1 MFHFPMLSRFG
12 VKNLFLLVMLSIVLV
27 DGESKRDYFFVPK
40 ARKNWADFRDQ
51 NLVKQ
56 QEDFTCGSA
65 SLATILTY
73 YYGLQTSEKE
83 VLDFVTRK
91 KGIDL
96 SKIDPAN
103 VEAMKSL
110 QEHGLSFL
118 DLAEFAENQGLE
130 AIGLALDFHSLKQLK
145 VPVIIF
151 LNIRKTEHFS
161 VYRGMDEFYVY
172 LADPSFGNIKIP
184 IKKFQEAFYQRSDL
198 GYPGKIL
205 AILSKTTQGN
215 QDFLKISTP
224 HYLPKEI
231 AIRKSFDFA
240 GLPKLRD

>member
-1 MFHFPMLSRFG
+1 MSRSLMLSNF
-12 VKNLFLLVMLSIVLV
+12 KIKTFFLSIGLLSVVLIG
-27 DGESKRDYFFVPK
+27 GERDYFFIPK
-40 ARKNWADFRDQ
+40 AKKTWVDFRDQ

-83 VLDFVTRK
+83 VLDFVMRK

-96 SKIDPAN
+96 SKIDLAN
-103 VEAMKSL
+103 NEIMQSF
-110 QEHGLSFL
+110 QEQGLSFL
-118 DLAEFAENQGLE
+118 DLAEFAKSYDLE
-130 AIGLALDFHSLKQLK
+130 AIGLALDFNSLKQLK
-145 VPVIIF
+145 VPVIVF

-161 VYRGMDEFYVY
+161 VYKGMDEFYVY

-184 IKKFQEAFYQRSDL
+184 ITKFQEAFYQRKDSEH
-198 GYPGKIL
+198 PGKIL
-205 AILSKTTQGN
+205 AILSNKTQGN

-224 HYLPKEI
+224 HDLIKETVI
-231 AIRKSFDFA
+231 QKSFD
-240 GLPKLRD
+240 LSK